1 MTSARKQLRIVR
13 GLNRLATAFP
23 GLIKKREPPTVNRQP
38 RDKSS
43 VKLGDIIMLIKRL
56 LACRKK
62 RTVHLALDLY
72 IILLC
77 SQRYLADREEI
88 KRGVLGLLESN
99 RNRSPDDL
107 ILTFPMQIGK
117 TRYKQEVVLNSQ
129 LVLMLKE
136 FGW

>member
-1 MTSARKQLRIVR
+1 V
-13 GLNRLATAFP
+13 RLADIVS
-23 GLIKKREPPTVNRQP
+23 LIR
-38 RDKSS
+38 
-43 VKLGDIIMLIKRL
+43 RL

-62 RTVHLALDLY
+62 KTVHLALDLY

-77 SQRYLADREEI
+77 SQRYLADRDKI
-88 KRGVLGLLESN
+88 KQGVLELLENN
-99 RNRSPDDL
+99 RNREPDDL
-107 ILTFPMQIGK
+107 VLTFPMQIGK